1 VACLVLG
8 LGFVLRVLFRMRLR
22 LSLIL
27 LCCGWGLLV
36 VLLKEVV
43 EGGIAAVR
51 SWLGVGLRRID
62 GALGV
67 VGADIEARRGKGK
80 GQEETAKDIA
90 V

>member
-1 VACLVLG
+1 
-8 LGFVLRVLFRMRLR
+8 MRLP

-36 VLLKEVV
+36 VLLMEVV
-43 EGGIAAVR
+43 EGGIVAVR
-51 SWLGVGLRRID
+51 SWLGVGLRGID
-62 GALGV
+62 GILGV
-67 VGADIEARRGKGK
+67 VGADIEARRGKDK